1 MIRLIAPLAAALGAL
16 GLWEWLVYA
25 LEVNAFVLPAPSAIA
40 QSLLDGRE
48 ELLQAAWHTLKL
60 TWLSLGVAVALS
72 LALALL
78 FSASRLVELT
88 FYPYAVVLQVTPII
102 AIAPLI
108 MIWVGLDN
116 IDLALIIIA
125 TLVAFFPL
133 LTTLIQGLRGIDRN
147 LRDLFTLYG
156 ASRWQTFWR
165 LQLPAALPA
174 FLAGLKISAGLALIG
189 AVVAE
194 FVAGSGTAS
203 GIAWT
208 MLEANNQLKIDRMF
222 AALIVLSVMGV
233 AQYYLLAWL
242 ETKLTG
248 HWVGR

>member
-1 MIRLIAPLAAALGAL
+1 MTRFLAPLIAAVCAL
-16 GLWEWLVYA
+16 GLWEALVWQ
-25 LEVNAFVLPAPSAIA
+25 LDVNSFVLPPPSAVFA
-40 QSLLDGRE
+40 ALVEARADLL
-48 ELLQAAWHTLKL
+48 LAAWHTLKL
-60 TWLSLGVAVALS
+60 TWISLGVAIILS
-72 LALALL
+72 LVLAML
-78 FSASRLVELT
+78 FSASKLMELT
-88 FYPYAVVLQVTPII
+88 FYPYAVILQVTPII
-102 AIAPLI
+102 AIAPLV

-133 LTTLIQGLRGIDRN
+133 LTTLIQGLRGIDRS
-147 LRDLFTLYG
+147 LRDLFALYG

-174 FLAGLKISAGLALIG
+174 FLSGLKISAGLALIG

-203 GIAWT
+203 GIAWA
-208 MLEANNQLKIDRMF
+208 MLEASNQLKTAQMF
-222 AALIVLSVMGV
+222 AALFVLSALGV
-233 AQYYLLAWL
+233 AQYYVLAWL
-242 ETKLTG
+242 ETRLTA

>member
-1 MIRLIAPLAAALGAL
+1 MRFIAPLCAALCAL
-16 GLWEWLVYA
+16 GLWEALVQI
-25 LEVNAFVLPAPSAIA
+25 LEVNAFVLPPPSAIA
-40 QSLLDGRE
+40 ASLVEGRAD
-48 ELLQAAWHTLKL
+48 LLAAAWHTLKL
-60 TWLSLGVAVALS
+60 TWLSLSVAVILS
-72 LALALL
+72 FGLALL

-147 LRDLFTLYG
+147 LRDLFTLYE

-174 FLAGLKISAGLALIG
+174 FLSGLKISAGLALIG

-222 AALIVLSVMGV
+222 AALLVLSAMGV

-242 ETKLTG
+242 EDRLTG